1 MRLPG
6 FFYAEKSCLY
16 PCIIKTRRNRIYSL
30 RLARRLAETGLG
42 TNFRYCPVCGHA
54 PPEPGARPAGGK
66 TVRPRPASGLAPV
79 TNTGLGKEKRERETN
94 SHPRPTAG
102 PRTPRGGHRAPQS
115 VPSSPVLMGG
125 FVARRQP
132 TLTIGSRGAGCG
144 GQHPPGRGGR
154 ERTPLPLTTRRT
166 GRVPEGKSGG
176 GPPCPP
182 PKIKTP
188 SRGGLGLAVNFCHR
202 QTAVP

>member
-1 MRLPG
+1 MCLVSDC
-6 FFYAEKSCLY
+6 SC
-16 PCIIKTRRNRIYSL
+16 PCIIKTRRNRKKPPTDFPFS

-144 GQHPPGRGGR
+144 GQHPPGRGDGGGVLLSAHDPTGWEGAR
-154 ERTPLPLTTRRT
+154 RKIRRGSPLPPTENQNPLERGSWFSRR
-166 GRVPEGKSGG
+166 
-176 GPPCPP
+176 
-182 PKIKTP
+182 
-188 SRGGLGLAVNFCHR
+188 F
-202 QTAVP
+202 